1 MSDPPREGWDR
12 NSPPTHSTPEATV
25 DEEVFNLEVRK
36 FLKRFGVTAQRE
48 IERSV
53 DAAFKSGT
61 LKGTEVLPVHATLE
75 IPGVLPE
82 LRIDGEISLSNQR

>member
-1 MSDPPREGWDR
+1 
-12 NSPPTHSTPEATV
+12 V

-53 DAAFKSGT
+53 DAAVRSGA
-61 LKGTEVLPVHATLE
+61 LKGTEVLPVYATLQ
-75 IPGVLPE
+75 IPEVLAE
-82 LRIDGEISLSNQR
+82 LRIEGEIALASDGDMKD

>member
-1 MSDPPREGWDR
+1 M
-12 NSPPTHSTPEATV
+12 

-48 IERSV
+48 IEKAV
-53 DAAFKSGT
+53 DAALKSRA
-61 LKGTEVLPVHATLE
+61 LKGDEVLGVHATLS

-82 LRIDGEISLSNQR
+82 LQIDGEIRLSSRSQPGGR